1 MKIKRVQK
9 KWVEKNETTNYNGK
23 TTVFVLPSVTP
34 MKEQED
40 YMCFMKQN
48 RNKVFHRK
56 YNNIEK
62 CAGIGL
68 NGFFH
73 TLKNKCRLKN
83 LGSRLGF
90 AC

>member
-9 KWVEKNETTNYNGK
+9 SGLKNETTNYKGK

-48 RNKVFHRK
+48 KNKVFHQK
-56 YNNIEK
+56 T
-62 CAGIGL
+62 CL
-68 NGFFH
+68 
-73 TLKNKCRLKN
+73 
-83 LGSRLGF
+83 
-90 AC
+90 